1 MPKSWKLL
9 VKEIIRSFVNLNIAE
24 MLEKYHGPIQLVRR
38 TEDEVICIK
47 YIKFY
52 LTDFIYS
59 FDNFELGLPYINIT
73 YF

>member
-1 MPKSWKLL
+1 M
-9 VKEIIRSFVNLNIAE
+9 NLNIAE

-52 LTDFIYS
+52 LTEFTYS
-59 FDNFELGLPYINIT
+59 FDNFELGLRYFNIT